1 MTVLKIYIDADACP
15 VVTQAEAAAR
25 EFGVQSVLVCDS
37 SHALSSSY
45 SQIITTSKGA
55 DSADFLLL
63 SLLKAGDIVV
73 TQDYGLAALSLARGA
88 KAINQNGMLY
98 TEDNIDML
106 LNARHFGAKLRR
118 SGLRTRGPAKRTE
131 QMNEQFDK
139 SFKELIKAS
148 LL

>member
-1 MTVLKIYIDADACP
+1 MIALKIYIDADACP
-15 VVTQAEAAAR
+15 VVSLAETAAR
-25 EFGVQSVLVCDS
+25 EHGVQSVLVCDS

-63 SLLKAGDIVV
+63 SLLKAGDVVV
-73 TQDYGLAALSLARGA
+73 TQDYGLAALSLAKGA

-98 TEDNIDML
+98 TADNIDSL
-106 LNARHFGAKLRR
+106 LTARHIGAKLRR
-118 SGLRTRGPAKRTE
+118 SGARTKGPAKRTL

-139 SFKELIKAS
+139 SFRELLKAS